1 MRTLATVAALTLVA
15 CTPSP
20 KPATPTDA
28 VAPAA
33 SSSAASA
40 SADSLATAKG
50 DVTITPIH
58 HGSLML
64 QVAGKTIHVDPALLK
79 GAVDYSKYPKADF
92 VLITDIHFDH
102 MDPAALDVV
111 ATPSTTIVV
120 PPAVAEQLKGRSNLV
135 VLKNGETKDF
145 GLFGLE
151 AVPMYNLVRGPEAG
165 KFFHD
170 KGRGDGYVVTFGDK
184 RMYISGDTECTP
196 EMKALT
202 NIDVAF
208 LCMNVPYTMPPA
220 EAAVCVNAFKPK
232 VLYPYH
238 YAVPGGASSN
248 LDELTSAIDPAAH
261 VEVRK
266 RDWYAK

>member
-1 MRTLATVAALTLVA
+1 MRTLAAVAALSLLS

-20 KPATPTDA
+20 KPAAPTDA
-28 VAPAA
+28 VATPP
-33 SSSAASA
+33 SAG
-40 SADSLATAKG
+40 ADTLATSKG
-50 DVTITPIH
+50 VVTITPIH

-64 QVAGKTIHVDPALLK
+64 QVAGKTIHIDPALMN

-102 MDPAALDVV
+102 MDDKALDVV
-111 ATPSTTIVV
+111 VQPGTVIVA
-120 PPAVAEQLKGRSNLV
+120 PPAVAEKLPGRAGIV
-135 VLKNGETKDF
+135 VLKNGESKDL
-145 GLFGLE
+145 GLFSLD

-170 KGRGDGYVVTFGDK
+170 KGRGDGYVLTIGDK
-184 RMYISGDTECTP
+184 RVYVSGDTECVP
-196 EMKALT
+196 EMKALAS
-202 NIDVAF
+202 IDVAF
-208 LCMNVPYTMPPA
+208 LCMNLPYTMPPS

-238 YAVPGGASSN
+238 YAAPGGATSN
-248 LDELTSAIDPAAH
+248 LDELTSAIDPSAH